1 MFSIDPM
8 SLGTA
13 LRLLR
18 ARQGLTQGVVADR
31 AKLTKAMLSSY
42 EIGSKL
48 PSFQSLASIL
58 QALNRDFHDLQEAVD
73 EARQRVPAT
82 SSGPVDP
89 QHLGKALRL
98 LRTRQNVTQ
107 VAVSERARLT
117 KAMLSC
123 YETGA
128 QLPSMHSLASTLNAL
143 KADFHELQD
152 ALDQVQEEKLEQERE
167 QEPEPEPEETPKPK
181 KRRRTV
187 PAKRR
192 KKG

>member
-1 MFSIDPM
+1 MFSIDST

-13 LRLLR
+13 LRFLR
-18 ARQGLTQGVVADR
+18 ARQGLTQGVVATR

-58 QALNRDFHDLQEAVD
+58 QALNRDFHDLQEAID
-73 EARQRVPAT
+73 EVRQRTPA
-82 SSGPVDP
+82 SSGGPVDP

-98 LRTRQNVTQ
+98 LRTRQNTTQ
-107 VAVSERARLT
+107 VAIADRAGLT

-128 QLPSMHSLASTLNAL
+128 QLPSMQSLAATLQAL
-143 KADFHELQD
+143 GADFHDLQD
-152 ALDQVQEEKLEQERE
+152 AIDQVQEQDLQPEQEVAL
-167 QEPEPEPEETPKPK
+167 KPGK
-181 KRRRTV
+181 KRRKAQTGAQV
-187 PAKRR
+187 
-192 KKG
+192 

>member
-1 MFSIDPM
+1 MFSIDSM

-13 LRLLR
+13 LRFLR
-18 ARQGLTQGVVADR
+18 ARQGLTQGVVAAR

-58 QALNRDFHDLQEAVD
+58 EALNRDFHDLQEALD
-73 EARQRVPAT
+73 EIRQRSPA
-82 SSGPVDP
+82 SSGGPVDP

-98 LRTRQNVTQ
+98 LRFRQNLTQ
-107 VAVSERARLT
+107 VAIADRAKLT

-128 QLPSMHSLASTLNAL
+128 QLPSMQSLAATLQAL
-143 KADFHELQD
+143 GADFHDLQD
-152 ALDQVQEEKLEQERE
+152 AIDQIQEQDLQSG
-167 QEPEPEPEETPKPK
+167 PEEAPKSK
-181 KRRRTV
+181 KRRGKAQAGAAQV
-187 PAKRR
+187 
-192 KKG
+192 

>member
-1 MFSIDPM
+1 MFSIDST

-13 LRLLR
+13 LRFLR
-18 ARQGLTQGVVADR
+18 ARQGLTQGVVATR

-58 QALNRDFHDLQEAVD
+58 QALNRDFHDLQEALD
-73 EARQRVPAT
+73 EVRQRTPA
-82 SSGPVDP
+82 SSGGPVDP

-98 LRTRQNVTQ
+98 LRTRQNTTQ
-107 VAVSERARLT
+107 VAIADRAGLT

-128 QLPSMHSLASTLNAL
+128 QLPSMQSLASTLQAL
-143 KADFHELQD
+143 GADFHDLQD
-152 ALDQVQEEKLEQERE
+152 AIDQIQEQSQEQDLQPEQEEAL
-167 QEPEPEPEETPKPK
+167 KPGK
-181 KRRRTV
+181 KRG
-187 PAKRR
+187 
-192 KKG
+192 KKA